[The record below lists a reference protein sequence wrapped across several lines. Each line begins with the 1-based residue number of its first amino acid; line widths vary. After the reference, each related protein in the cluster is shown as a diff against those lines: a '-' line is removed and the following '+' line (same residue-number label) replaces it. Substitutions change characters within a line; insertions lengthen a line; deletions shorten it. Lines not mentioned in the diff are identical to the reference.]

1 MYTRYKRV
9 FALNWKHLIS
19 LFLLL
24 CVSAVAS
31 ASETVSLSFRINQ
44 SSVDASFRNNS
55 TSLGAIEELLLR
67 ENLSTVTVKA
77 SCSPDGPLAFN
88 RYLARMRGESVANYI
103 SSIKPELQVKVE
115 VIEEDWAGLTS
126 YVKRSSKPWKEEA
139 LEILRTGGENRK
151 QLLQELW
158 VGEAWE
164 DMVKNYFS
172 RLRKATVA
180 FEFTPEPEEV
190 MDIASIVF
198 PRGVGSS
205 IWPGFEN
212 NRAAL
217 QKLQILA
224 HSGADTLYIKGYC
237 SPDGSAAANEKLAN
251 KRANLLKKYLEDAGF
266 KGKLQ
271 VVPYGVRDRSA
282 EVSLNPL

>member
-1 MYTRYKRV
+1 M

-19 LFLLL
+19 LLLL
-24 CVSAVAS
+24 VCGCVVAS
-31 ASETVSLSFRINQ
+31 ASETVSLRFRINQ
-44 SSVDASFRNNS
+44 SAVDASFKNNC
-55 TSLGAIEELLLR
+55 TSLDAIEELLTR
-67 ENLSTVTVKA
+67 ENLSAVTVKV
-77 SCSPDGPLAFN
+77 SCSPDGPVAFN
-88 RYLARMRGESVANYI
+88 RYLARMRGEAVANYLT
-103 SSIKPELQVKVE
+103 SIKPDVQVKVE
-115 VIEEDWAGLTS
+115 VVEEDWAGLTS

-139 LEILRTGGENRK
+139 LEILRTGGANRK

-172 RLRKATVA
+172 RLRKATLV
-180 FEFTPEPEEV
+180 FDFTPKPEEV
-190 MDIASIVF
+190 MEADLACIVF

-205 IWPGFEN
+205 VWPGYEN